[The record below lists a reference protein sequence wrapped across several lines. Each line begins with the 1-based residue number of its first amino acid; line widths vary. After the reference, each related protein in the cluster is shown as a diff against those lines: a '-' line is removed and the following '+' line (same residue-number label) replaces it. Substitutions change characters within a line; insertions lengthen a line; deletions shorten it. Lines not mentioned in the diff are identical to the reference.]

1 MHKDSLLAALEEV
14 LCPGDTAATDA
25 DADTGAG
32 ADAEADAEADA
43 AVCGGEGGRRS
54 ILWKPSAALLAR
66 DGWSASSPS
75 SSSSSPSSPSSSS
88 SSRTAG
94 SEEREETEAE
104 APAGILST
112 IREYDCLYKIQPQ
125 FGQKTGFYCDQRDN
139 RQLIRRLSRGRSVLD
154 MYCYSAGFSIN
165 AMKGAASSVT
175 AVDSSAAALDLAKKN
190 IILNNMMSV
199 QSTASDTSSSG
210 SSGGDGSG
218 SSGIKLIRSDAIAF
232 MKAAVATGTS
242 YDVVICDPPKL
253 APTKKSLDRATGT
266 YTLINALAMQ
276 LVRPGGLLLTC
287 TCSGAMTQDQNFH
300 KILLQAAK
308 NAKRCV

>member
-1 MHKDSLLAALEEV
+1 
-14 LCPGDTAATDA
+14 
-25 DADTGAG
+25 
-32 ADAEADAEADA
+32 
-43 AVCGGEGGRRS
+43 
-54 ILWKPSAALLAR
+54 
-66 DGWSASSPS
+66 
-75 SSSSSPSSPSSSS
+75 
-88 SSRTAG
+88 
-94 SEEREETEAE
+94 
-104 APAGILST
+104 
-112 IREYDCLYKIQPQ
+112 
-125 FGQKTGFYCDQRDN
+125 
-139 RQLIRRLSRGRSVLD
+139 

-165 AMKGAASSVT
+165 AMKGEASSVT

-190 IILNNMMSV
+190 IILNNMLSV
-199 QSTASDTSSSG
+199 QSQESTASDANSSG

-218 SSGIKLIRSDAIAF
+218 RSGIKLIRSDAIAF
-232 MKAAVATGTS
+232 MKAAVAAGTS

-253 APTKKSLDRATGT
+253 APTKKSLDRAAGT